1 MADYYTVEP
10 PALEAFGREVFV
22 ALGAPEDIAAEVA
35 AHLVR
40 ANLAGHDSHGAIRI
54 PQYATMIA
62 QGAIKPAGR
71 PSVVRERGAT
81 MLVDATDGFGQYA
94 TAWALDRA
102 IERAG
107 EQGSAVVAIRRVNHI
122 GRLGDYTER
131 AARRGYVAEVTVGAA
146 GPGIGGAAP
155 FGGAARFLGTNPWS
169 LGIPTGAEPVLV
181 DFATTVVAEGK
192 VRVARAK
199 REALPPGCIV
209 DKEGRP
215 STDPEDFYAGGML
228 LPFGGHKGYG
238 LALGAALL
246 GGLAAIGES
255 EPSMAGAAGPPDR
268 AGAGRPHGRGVHA
281 RRRSRRLRRPGG
293 LRRLGGQRHRG
304 LEAGAAGAGRW
315 RGAAPRR
322 AGGAYPAAARAGGGG
337 PPGGHLGG
345 DRRGGGAGGGG
356 DARCVPALSAAR
368 PRGKGRH
375 HLGRRGAARR
385 ARGGS
390 RQTLGARGRGRRTA
404 ALCAAAA
411 RVRRC
416 RSVSPRWVSD
426 GPR

>member
-22 ALGAPEDIAAEVA
+22 ALGAPEDVAAEVA

-62 QGAIKPAGR
+62 QGAIKPGGR
-71 PSVVRERGAT
+71 PVVIRERGAT
-81 MLVDATDGFGQYA
+81 MLVDAADGFGQYA

-102 IERAG
+102 IERAA

-131 AARRGYVAEVTVGAA
+131 AARQGYIAEVTVGAA

-192 VRVARAK
+192 VRVARSK

-255 EPSMAGAAGPPDR
+255 DPSMAGAAAPPTEPGQGDRTAGVFMLVVDPGAFGDPAAYVAGVASVTGALKRVPPAPGVGEVLLPGEPEARTRRQRQQEGVALPADTWTAIAEVAGR
-268 AGAGRPHGRGVHA
+268 AGV
-281 RRRSRRLRRPGG
+281 
-293 LRRLGGQRHRG
+293 
-304 LEAGAAGAGRW
+304 EM
-315 RGAAPRR
+315 
-322 AGGAYPAAARAGGGG
+322 PAAT
-337 PPGGHLGG
+337 
-345 DRRGGGAGGGG
+345 RR
-356 DARCVPALSAAR
+356 
-368 PRGKGRH
+368 
-375 HLGRRGAARR
+375 
-385 ARGGS
+385 
-390 RQTLGARGRGRRTA
+390 
-404 ALCAAAA
+404 
-411 RVRRC
+411 
-416 RSVSPRWVSD
+416 
-426 GPR
+426 